1 MVMPLGSGAYNSLKR
16 PTHGR
21 LGGFPGK
28 NEARMERL
36 FMSRMRRVD
45 GSLTSRLVGGPSTV
59 IGGTDAAGS

>member
-1 MVMPLGSGAYNSLKR
+1 MVLPLGSDAYNSLKR

-21 LGGFPGK
+21 LGGFPNK
-28 NEARMERL
+28 HQAWTERL

-45 GSLTSRLVGGPSTV
+45 GSPMPRLVGGPGTV